1 MHRTKGGFV
10 RHSRKGFTLLELL
23 AVIGIILILISM
35 AIIGYQQIDKA
46 ATARATKATL
56 ANAQALLAEYE
67 INTPLNTI
75 IDRNGNSVVPTTG
88 LALAPVVGAPG
99 DVNPTTDPNAPRYGS
114 AVTYTQSIM
123 LILTRVPKNKQV
135 VSQLPARSMLNDPN
149 GNPYTGTTGP
159 VLLDGWKNPIIFV
172 PASGLVV
179 NLAHGPGSAN
189 GGPTST
195 QFTVRTSGVYAAGSV
210 PAVSVA
216 DRPFFA
222 SAGQDGNF
230 TNGDD
235 NLYSFQP

>member
-1 MHRTKGGFV
+1 M

-56 ANAQALLAEYE
+56 ANAQALIAEYE

-75 IDRNGNSVVPTTG
+75 LDPNGKTVVVTSGPA
-88 LALAPVVGAPG
+88 ALAPAIAPPSAPA
-99 DVNPTTDPNAPRYGS
+99 DVNPGSTDTNTGRYSS
-114 AVTYTQSIM
+114 AITYTQYIM
-123 LILTRVPKNKQV
+123 QVFSRVPKNKQV
-135 VSQLPARSMLNDPN
+135 IAALPARSFLNDVN
-149 GNPYTGTTGP
+149 NNPFPAGTGP

>member
-1 MHRTKGGFV
+1 V

-56 ANAQALLAEYE
+56 ANTQALLAEYE
-67 INTPLNTI
+67 INTPLNSSPVFGVAITA
-75 IDRNGNSVVPTTG
+75 VPN
-88 LALAPVVGAPG
+88 
-99 DVNPTTDPNAPRYGS
+99 DVNPGATDRVPPQQAIVN
-114 AVTYTQSIM
+114 TQIVMQVLS
-123 LILTRVPKNKQV
+123 RVPKNKQV
-135 VSQLPARSMLNDPN
+135 LAALPARSFLNDASN
-149 GNPYTGTTGP
+149 NPFPAGTGP

-179 NLAHGPGSAN
+179 NLAHGAAN
-189 GGPTST
+189 ATTGGGPAST
-195 QFTVRTSGVYAAGSV
+195 QYIVRTSGVYPTPFPPVAGN
-210 PAVSVA
+210 

>member
-67 INTPLNTI
+67 INVPLNTI
-75 IDRNGNSVVPTTG
+75 RDVNGNSIVPTAG

-135 VSQLPARSMLNDPN
+135 VSQLPARSMLNRPDGTAYP
-149 GNPYTGTTGP
+149 GTTGP

-179 NLAHGPGSAN
+179 NL
-189 GGPTST
+189 T
-195 QFTVRTSGVYAAGSV
+195 QGTNAAAPYTVRTSGVYKGNP
-210 PAVSVA
+210 PAVSAA